1 MPAPIFVRSPAPCSS
16 ALPEPVPVPVPSSR
30 TMPAKPTE
38 KPVPFGMSNVPP
50 PTPTLMIIPTF
61 VADGMLEFQFVAV
74 WRNVPPFRKSWRNV
88 VPVCAP
94 RAVVAPLTM
103 LTSSTPPLTLMMPV
117 KVLAPESTSLPAP
130 VLVRLLTAFAKIGAL
145 IVRISAAR
153 SVRMTSSPAL
163 AGVMPVPPLIVV
175 VEPPVRRMPPLIVS
189 VAPVA
194 RAMSMAEAPL
204 IFSVLVVAVACAVNP
219 AVVSALEVAEIP
231 VRVVPP
237 ACEARKFVSVP

>member
-1 MPAPIFVRSPAPCSS
+1 MPLVTSI
-16 ALPEPVPVPVPSSR
+16 
-30 TMPAKPTE
+30 
-38 KPVPFGMSNVPP
+38 VPP
-50 PTPTLMIIPTF
+50 PTPMLRVMPRF
-61 VADGMLEFQFVAV
+61 VAEGALEFQLALV
-74 WRNVPPFRKSWRNV
+74 WRKVPPFRKIWRNV

-103 LTSSTPPLTLMMPV
+103 LTSSTPPLTLMMPM

-145 IVRISAAR
+145 IVRISVAR
-153 SVRMTSSPAL
+153 SVRMTSSPEL